1 MSFTFGYVLSEIIY
15 CPLIQFA
22 MIVVPPTVADR
33 VLHVRMLPSAVR
45 RESGDW
51 HVQLACGNVT
61 SRGSLNFSVKW
72 RVS

>member
-1 MSFTFGYVLSEIIY
+1 MSFTFRYALSEILY
-15 CPLIQFA
+15 SRLMQFA
-22 MIVVPPTVADR
+22 LIVESPTVADR
-33 VLHVRMLPSAVR
+33 MLHVRMLPSAVR
-45 RESGDW
+45 QESGDW